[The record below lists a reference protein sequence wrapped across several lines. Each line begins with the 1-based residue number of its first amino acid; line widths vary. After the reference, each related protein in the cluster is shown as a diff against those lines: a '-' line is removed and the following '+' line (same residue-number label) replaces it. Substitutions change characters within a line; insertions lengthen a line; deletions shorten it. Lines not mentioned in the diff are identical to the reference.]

1 MCHLSLL
8 FQLRSDVVSSYQ
20 SCAPQGSTNVSH
32 VTSPIKLYIYSY
44 PIVKR
49 DEKANHECHSGKKF
63 EILLLRRS
71 ATVFARVTTVT
82 TVSLETTLLLGCVV
96 IEMHG

>member
-1 MCHLSLL
+1 
-8 FQLRSDVVSSYQ
+8 
-20 SCAPQGSTNVSH
+20 
-32 VTSPIKLYIYSY
+32 
-44 PIVKR
+44 VKR